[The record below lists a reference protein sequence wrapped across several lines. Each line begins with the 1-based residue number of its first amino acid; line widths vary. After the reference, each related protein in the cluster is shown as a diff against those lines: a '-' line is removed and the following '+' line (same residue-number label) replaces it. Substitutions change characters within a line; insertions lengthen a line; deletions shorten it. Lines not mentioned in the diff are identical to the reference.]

1 MYYIE
6 YSMSNFVSG
15 VIDGNPVNT
24 VNVDFTST
32 SDTGSLILISQSI
45 DGGAAG
51 FDLTGSLRIMKGNI
65 DNNPGTYG
73 DEIVAQTFIIPN
85 GTTITPV
92 HVSGS
97 YFGNF
102 SYNDTFTMNMEVSKS
117 FGSGLVVNDYTFKIF
132 PSSSD
137 FCNLMMLLKCQVHQ

>member
-6 YSMSNFVSG
+6 YSMSNFQGG
-15 VIDGNPVNT
+15 VIDGSLIGS

-85 GTTITPV
+85 GT
-92 HVSGS
+92 
-97 YFGNF
+97 N
-102 SYNDTFTMNMEVSKS
+102 
-117 FGSGLVVNDYTFKIF
+117 YTCSCIRFIF
-132 PSSSD
+132 WK
-137 FCNLMMLLKCQVHQ
+137 L